1 MSSKEPN
8 VIVIRKNFKIGELEA
23 ETDTDL
29 LDACFIDKGDLDVL
43 TNVANPACIILGR
56 TGSGKSALLHKI
68 SNTVAKS
75 KTLDPHDISINFLE
89 YSNIVQFF
97 NELGVNIDM
106 FYRLLWRH
114 IITVELLK
122 LRYDIRNKSESEG
135 IIDRLIG
142 FAARDH
148 VKKEALSY
156 FDEWGDK
163 FWLDTHEQLK
173 QITEKLERDVKSS
186 FSTSGMPVD
195 ITLSGAKSMSSEA
208 RSEVVNKAIRVVSQ
222 IQIKKLSD
230 VLDLLQDKVFDDSQR
245 KYFIQIDKLDENWA
259 NTETRYRFIRALV
272 EEIKVFR
279 RIKNVK
285 IIVAMR
291 KDLMDMVFDK
301 TRDSGFQQEK
311 YESYIFPLVWGKH
324 ELKALIERRIN
335 EIYKRQYTKSG
346 ISFDDIFTPP
356 KKGGNQPA
364 IDYILERTFLR
375 PRDVMQF
382 VNECLRVSENQ
393 SRVAWRQIYAA
404 ESNYSQKRL
413 KSLYEEWSEVYPALE
428 KSIELLRGV
437 SASFQRKDLMGDR
450 LHCIEA
456 TLMDGSEDPCAKA
469 VIQYCEPGAT
479 GITEVALLS
488 EFIGC
493 FYRIGAVG
501 VKLSEVDTYIWSDHD
516 KATLSKGDIER
527 ANLMKVHKM
536 LYRAL
541 GIVTHEHQY
550 QDN

>member
-8 VIVIRKNFKIGELEA
+8 VIVIRKNFRVGELEA
-23 ETDTDL
+23 ETDIDL
-29 LDACFIDKGDLDVL
+29 LDACFFDKGDLEVLSDVS
-43 TNVANPACIILGR
+43 NPACIILGR
-56 TGSGKSALLHKI
+56 TGSGKSAMLYRLSK
-68 SNTVAKS
+68 TVAKS
-75 KTLDPHDISINFLE
+75 KTLNPHDISINFLE

-114 IITVELLK
+114 ILTIELLK
-122 LRYDIRNKSESEG
+122 LRYEIRSKSESEG
-135 IIDRLIG
+135 IIDRLFG

-156 FDEWGDK
+156 FNEWGDK

-173 QITEKLERDVKSS
+173 QVTEKLERDIKAS
-186 FSTSGMPVD
+186 FSTSGTPVD

-208 RSEVVNKAIRVVSQ
+208 RSEFVSRASRVVSQ

-230 VLDLLQDKVFDDSQR
+230 VLDLLEDKVFDDNQK
-245 KYFIQIDKLDENWA
+245 KYFIQIDRLDESWA
-259 NTETRYRFIRALV
+259 NTETRYRFIRALI

-311 YESYIFPLVWGKH
+311 YESYIFPLVWGKN

-346 ISFDDIFTPP
+346 ITFDDVFAPP
-356 KKGGNQPA
+356 KKGGNQTA
-364 IDYILERTFLR
+364 IDYIIERTFLR

-382 VNECLRVSENQ
+382 VNECLRVSENYN
-393 SRVAWRQIYAA
+393 RVSWRQIYAA

-428 KSIELLRGV
+428 RSMELLRGV
-437 SASFQRKDLMGDR
+437 PASLERKDLAGPR
-450 LHCIEA
+450 LHVVEA
-456 TLMDGSEDPCAKA
+456 ALMDGSEDPCSKA
-469 VIQYCEPGAT
+469 VVQYCEPGAR
-479 GITEVALLS
+479 GLTEAALVS
-488 EFIGC
+488 EFIAC
-493 FYRIGAVG
+493 FYRIGALG
-501 VKLSEVDTYIWSDHD
+501 VKLSGVDTHIWSDHD

-550 QDN
+550 QEN